1 MEPVNVSLRKIHG
14 GTVSAF
20 SSQLDEEHAASTVL
34 ADEGYWST
42 QKSNSIVPEFVIID
56 YGEALPVDCV
66 EISASPSG
74 RAAFPQDFRVEAST
88 DGRVWRVVQTE
99 RKYELEDNLVYRLDV
114 PLSLV
119 RLSAC
124 ISSDPKV
131 GGEIL
136 FRNRIDQDGDRRS
149 PGGQRFKSF
158 LVRFR
163 ARASARWRGRCLLES
178 EIRTARRGSTSR

>member
-1 MEPVNVSLRKIHG
+1 MKDTGAPRRA
-14 GTVSAF
+14 TR
-20 SSQLDEEHAASTVL
+20 
-34 ADEGYWST
+34 
-42 QKSNSIVPEFVIID
+42 IVPEFVIID

-119 RLSAC
+119 RFVRLY
-124 ISSDPKV
+124 IVRP
-131 GGEIL
+131 
-136 FRNRIDQDGDRRS
+136 R
-149 PGGQRFKSF
+149 KSGAKF
-158 LVRFR
+158 Y
-163 ARASARWRGRCLLES
+163 S
-178 EIRTARRGSTSR
+178 EIGSIRTGIGGAR